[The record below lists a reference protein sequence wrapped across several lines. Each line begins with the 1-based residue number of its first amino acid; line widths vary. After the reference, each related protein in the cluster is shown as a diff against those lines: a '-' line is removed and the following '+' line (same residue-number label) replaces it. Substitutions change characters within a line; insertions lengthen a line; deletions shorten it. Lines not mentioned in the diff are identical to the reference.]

1 MAPSSNDD
9 WLNSL
14 ARQATTSDTARSA
27 GKKKAK
33 RKGCGNDELPSIT
46 SRTKAERIKHRQEKK
61 AKRQERKQRFD
72 EERQARQA
80 KKKSKQQNSISNDL
94 TTTPGTSR
102 KGLAPSSKK
111 ALVKL
116 SNTFRS
122 ISSQQPPIKGRH
134 KQDLINGVPPPPKG
148 KATKQSTIN
157 PTSSELQPRTRDY
170 NGQGLARPSLYLPL
184 NDAAFIPRL
193 EEEFAEHIP
202 GFFGKSKTASVKKQ
216 KGEEMLWKQRLEEKQ
231 NEAAAV
237 GGKKKK
243 RRVDMI

>member
-1 MAPSSNDD
+1 MAPSTNNDD

-14 ARQATTSDTARSA
+14 ARQATTSDTTRSA

-33 RKGCGNDELPSIT
+33 RKGCGNDEFSSIAY
-46 SRTKAERIKHRQEKK
+46 RTKAERIQHRQEKK
-61 AKRQERKQRFD
+61 TKRLERKHKVD
-72 EERQARQA
+72 EERHARQA
-80 KKKSKQQNSISNDL
+80 KNKSKRQNRIGL
-94 TTTPGTSR
+94 TSTPVTSR

-122 ISSQQPPIKGRH
+122 ISSQQPPFKSRH
-134 KQDLINGVPPPPKG
+134 KQDLINGLPPPPKG

-184 NDAAFIPRL
+184 NDAAFVPRL

-231 NEAAAV
+231 KEAVV
-237 GGKKKK
+237 GVKKKK